1 MKNFNKKYIV
11 GIDPSIQE
19 ANNGFALYD
28 TSKAQLITVRA
39 TSDISIVPLCLEVVA
54 DFGGDI
60 NDFVFVVENSS
71 LETNIFGAWVNF
83 KKLLFAQF
91 RQPLQNWNLIE
102 STFRAALAL
111 GTAVGKNQYASMRII
126 RELQNKGMDIVEI
139 SPSWRD
145 RADTVKT
152 IGGVR
157 STNPAAFNM
166 PTKTTAEQFKKIT
179 GYTETTNEHGRDA
192 AMLIYGKTALSI
204 YTFATMMQKVKRTAA
219 KATVKPKTKTK
230 VKPKTK

>member
-1 MKNFNKKYIV
+1 MKDFNKRYII

-19 ANNGFALYD
+19 SNNGFALYD
-28 TSKAQLITVRA
+28 TKKGELITVRA
-39 TSDISIVPLCLEVVA
+39 TSDISIVPLCLEVIA
-54 DFGGDI
+54 DFGGNS
-60 NDFVFVVENSS
+60 NDFLFVVENSS
-71 LETNIFGAWVNF
+71 LETNIFGAWATF

-91 RQPLQNWNLIE
+91 RQPLTNWNVIE
-102 STFRAALAL
+102 SAFRAALAL

-126 RELQNKGMDIVEI
+126 RELQNKGLDIIEI

-166 PTKTTAEQFKKIT
+166 PTKSTAEQFKKMT
-179 GYTETTNEHGRDA
+179 GYPETTNEHGRDA
-192 AMLIYGKTALSI
+192 AMLVFGKTAISI
-204 YTFATMMQKVKRTAA
+204 YHFATMMQKVKRTSG
-219 KATVKPKTKTK
+219 KATAKTKTK
-230 VKPKTK
+230 IKTKAKK